1 MLWLLLCVFIGAGEI
16 EQDGEDSRISDRQT
30 PIQPGHGRQ
39 LSRRTPGGWTSEHD
53 HNMSDG
59 HIVPPPA
66 GYREGPHPVIS
77 GTSSNLLIS
86 LLIVNCSNSDPL
98 FSLIILIYVSVIFLY
113 MFFAFCWYDGMPI
126 ATFSTLPERGGRTRR
141 KTTYKRFVY
150 PYPEDLRAQSDYRNI
165 NGQHNPS
172 HQMEMERLND
182 KTKLH
187 EKVRK
192 MFVNIV
198 SIIVCL
204 VNHSSKLNRVW

>member
-77 GTSSNLLIS
+77 GTSSDLLIS
-86 LLIVNCSNSDPL
+86 LLIVNCSKFRSSVLFDYTHLRLCHFPLHVLRLLLVWRNANSHVLDPP
-98 FSLIILIYVSVIFLY
+98 
-113 MFFAFCWYDGMPI
+113 W
-126 ATFSTLPERGGRTRR
+126 ERR
-141 KTTYKRFVY
+141 
-150 PYPEDLRAQSDYRNI
+150 EDQEENNLQ
-165 NGQHNPS
+165 
-172 HQMEMERLND
+172 
-182 KTKLH
+182 K
-187 EKVRK
+187 
-192 MFVNIV
+192 
-198 SIIVCL
+198 VCL
-204 VNHSSKLNRVW
+204 SLSWGSPGPVRLQKH